1 MARKDAGEAMLQL
14 LNLQESQ
21 KNQESKTNMIDKH

>member
-21 KNQESKTNMIDKH
+21 KNQENQKPI